1 MMIMEMGRAYDYQL
15 VIVVVVVVVVVVLV
29 VVVVVVMVTTVMR
42 YHSDAFILVN
52 R

>member
-1 MMIMEMGRAYDYQL
+1 MEMGRAYDYQL
-15 VIVVVVVVVVVVLV
+15 VIVVVV

>member
-1 MMIMEMGRAYDYQL
+1 MMIMEMGRVYDYQL
-15 VIVVVVVVVVVVLV
+15 VIVVVVV

>member
-15 VIVVVVVVVVVVLV
+15 VIVVVVVVVVVVV
-29 VVVVVVMVTTVMR
+29 IVVVVMVTTVMR

>member
-15 VIVVVVVVVVVVLV
+15 VIVVVVVVVVV
-29 VVVVVVMVTTVMR
+29 MVTTVMR

>member
-15 VIVVVVVVVVVVLV
+15 VIVV

>member
-15 VIVVVVVVVVVVLV
+15 VIVVVVVVVVVV
-29 VVVVVVMVTTVMR
+29 VMVTTVMR

>member
-15 VIVVVVVVVVVVLV
+15 VIVVVVVVVVVV
-29 VVVVVVMVTTVMR
+29 MVTTVMR

>member
-15 VIVVVVVVVVVVLV
+15 VIVVVVVVVVIV

>member
-15 VIVVVVVVVVVVLV
+15 VIVVVVVVVIVV
-29 VVVVVVMVTTVMR
+29 VVVVVVMVTTIMR